1 MIYFLALIP
10 ATALSVAGY
19 FALYLSQRSEGGFRS
34 FGKYL
39 GFWAFTLAGLVILG
53 AIFAA
58 AHGER
63 YRAMMRAHAGQ
74 DMMHCPWQHESH
86 FFRPGFGEPPG
97 PWAPGEGGGGG
108 RERAPASATPPVSP
122 PAAAPAH

>member
-10 ATALSVAGY
+10 ATVLTVAGY
-19 FALYLSQRSEGGFRS
+19 VVLFLSNRSEGALRA

-58 AHGER
+58 AHTGGR
-63 YRAMMRAHAGQ
+63 WPVMHGPMGPAMMG
-74 DMMHCPWQHESH
+74 
-86 FFRPGFGEPPG
+86 G
-97 PWAPGEGGGGG
+97 PWPGDARFMGPCVREQGRPSQPGE
-108 RERAPASATPPVSP
+108 AP
-122 PAAAPAH
+122 PAAAPHPAPPSP